1 MRDHRDSFIR
11 ADPGLTLLLLLLLII
26 ILLAPLNQFSI
37 P

>member
-11 ADPGLTLLLLLLLII
+11 ADPGLTLLLLLLII